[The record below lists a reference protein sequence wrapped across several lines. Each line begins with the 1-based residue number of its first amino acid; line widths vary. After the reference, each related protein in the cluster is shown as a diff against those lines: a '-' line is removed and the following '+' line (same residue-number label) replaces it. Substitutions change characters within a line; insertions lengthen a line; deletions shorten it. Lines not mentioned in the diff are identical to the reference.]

1 MLYLYI
7 VIIMV
12 YLDISTSYLCITNIA
27 LLYLLLLSLWY
38 ILIFLLVIFILL
50 ISFCCIF
57 ILLSLWYIL
66 ICLLVCYIFILLIS
80 LCYIFIWIGS
90 VIFINNFLGVF
101 PDATVDVVFLVERT
115 TYTNS
120 NWQTVLN
127 FLASLT
133 SYLTVGN
140 SGADFGLI
148 VFGNGPT
155 TIFILGSTSNR
166 AAAVNQ
172 ILSIPSSGDTSVDLT
187 NALIL
192 MRTSLFSTS
201 QGDDP
206 TVPNVGVVLMA
217 SPPSDNNYIQAANDA
232 KSAGIRLLTI
242 GIGSSAN
249 QLALQS
255 VSSFPQQL
263 GITVFQAAT
272 YNDLSGLLPTVAYRI
287 AWVSE
292 GIHVTVVIIV

>member
-1 MLYLYI
+1 M
-7 VIIMV
+7 
-12 YLDISTSYLCITNIA
+12 
-27 LLYLLLLSLWY
+27 
-38 ILIFLLVIFILL
+38 
-50 ISFCCIF
+50 
-57 ILLSLWYIL
+57 
-66 ICLLVCYIFILLIS
+66 
-80 LCYIFIWIGS
+80 
-90 VIFINNFLGVF
+90 IFINNFLGVF

>member
-1 MLYLYI
+1 M
-7 VIIMV
+7 
-12 YLDISTSYLCITNIA
+12 
-27 LLYLLLLSLWY
+27 
-38 ILIFLLVIFILL
+38 
-50 ISFCCIF
+50 
-57 ILLSLWYIL
+57 
-66 ICLLVCYIFILLIS
+66 
-80 LCYIFIWIGS
+80 
-90 VIFINNFLGVF
+90 IFINNFFGVF
-101 PDATVDVVFLVERT
+101 PDASVEVVFLVERT
-115 TYTNS
+115 TYTS
-120 NWQTVLN
+120 SDWPTMQD
-127 FLASLT
+127 FLAKLVI
-133 SYLTVGN
+133 YLTVGN

-155 TIFILGSTSNR
+155 TIFTLGSKSNR
-166 AAAVNQ
+166 EAAINA
-172 ILSIPSSGDTSVDLT
+172 IFSIPNSGDTSVDLT

-201 QGDDP
+201 QGDVP
-206 TVPNVGVVLMA
+206 AVPNVGVVLMA

-263 GITVFQAAT
+263 DITVFQAAT
-272 YNDLSGLLPTVAYRI
+272 YNDLRGLLSTVAYRI

-292 GIHVTVVIIV
+292 GIYVTVVIIV